1 MHDQRTQRMPHVLL
15 AVLLAART
23 YRTSHAHAPTLHGAA
38 KSGDVQGIQA
48 LLGARPELSRPRG
61 NPGLPPTDAF
71 CIRVNATMIARVHAL
86 VSTPP
91 PWLRSSTRVHPRPVA
106 LSLHLLLRVHV
117 RAHHHAC

>member
-1 MHDQRTQRMPHVLL
+1 MEAPSQVVPVQTYRVRPPLYLDITTMHQRTQRMPHVLL

-48 LLGARPELSRPRG
+48 LLGARPELKVD
-61 NPGLPPTDAF
+61 LEATQVCPPLMPSAF
-71 CIRVNATMIARVHAL
+71 

-91 PWLRSSTRVHPRPVA
+91 
-106 LSLHLLLRVHV
+106 
-117 RAHHHAC
+117 